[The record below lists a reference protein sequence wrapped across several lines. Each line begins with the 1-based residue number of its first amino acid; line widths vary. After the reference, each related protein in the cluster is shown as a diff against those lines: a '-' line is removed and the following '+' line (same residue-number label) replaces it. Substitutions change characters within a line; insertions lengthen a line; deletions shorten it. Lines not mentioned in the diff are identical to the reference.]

1 MKQCKYYRRR
11 AVLFAALL
19 LVCAVL
25 SAGCGRI
32 IMTTGYADDQVFQM
46 GGKYTGIGEVRV
58 YLLDQIKNCQALL
71 ESGSLSE
78 AEAADMKESIK
89 NKAISQ
95 ISRVKALNFMA
106 IADNIMLT
114 DEEEQ
119 KAADAAQRYFNALS
133 AKEKAWLLMDAEE
146 LTAMFREY
154 ALADKVWQS
163 LGDSFEDRYN
173 TFIRSLDS
181 DLNLKLWNS
190 IEIEPVDPEADSGN
204 SFIAAYN
211 NSGIYSCFIY
221 RIRYRSAGPCH
232 SGH

>member
-146 LTAMFREY
+146 LT
-154 ALADKVWQS
+154 
-163 LGDSFEDRYN
+163 
-173 TFIRSLDS
+173 RSLDS

-190 IEIEPVDPEADSGN
+190 IEIEPVDPEADAGN

-211 NSGIYSCFIY
+211 NIFG
-221 RIRYRSAGPCH
+221 G
-232 SGH
+232 

>member
-11 AVLFAALL
+11 TVLFAALL

-190 IEIEPVDPEADSGN
+190 IEIEPVDPEADAGN

-211 NSGIYSCFIY
+211 NIFG
-221 RIRYRSAGPCH
+221 G
-232 SGH
+232 

>member
-1 MKQCKYYRRR
+1 MKRSEYYKRR
-11 AVLFAALL
+11 AGLLAALL

-25 SAGCGRI
+25 FSGCGRI

-46 GGKYTGIGEVRV
+46 GGKYTEIGEVRV

-78 AEAADMKESIK
+78 AETADMKESIK

-95 ISRVKALNFMA
+95 ISRVKALNAMA

-119 KAADAAQRYFNALS
+119 KAADAAQKYFNALS

-146 LTAMFREY
+146 LTTMFREY

-163 LGDSFEDRYN
+163 LGDGFEDRYN
-173 TFIRSLDS
+173 TFIRGLDS
-181 DLNLKLWNS
+181 DLNLKLWNNM
-190 IEIEPVDPEADSGN
+190 EIEPVDPEADTGN
-204 SFIAAYN
+204 TFIAAYN
-211 NSGIYSCFIY
+211 NTFG
-221 RIRYRSAGPCH
+221 G
-232 SGH
+232 

>member
-46 GGKYTGIGEVRV
+46 GGKYTEIGEVRV

-78 AEAADMKESIK
+78 AETADMKESIK

-95 ISRVKALNFMA
+95 ISRVKALNAMA

-119 KAADAAQRYFNALS
+119 KAADAAQKYFNALS

-146 LTAMFREY
+146 LTTMFREY

-163 LGDSFEDRYN
+163 LGDGFEDRYN
-173 TFIRSLDS
+173 TFIRGLDS

-190 IEIEPVDPEADSGN
+190 MEIEPVDPEADTGN
-204 SFIAAYN
+204 TFIAAYN
-211 NSGIYSCFIY
+211 NTFG
-221 RIRYRSAGPCH
+221 G
-232 SGH
+232 

>member
-146 LTAMFREY
+146 LTAMYREY

-190 IEIEPVDPEADSGN
+190 IEIEPVDPEADAGN

-211 NSGIYSCFIY
+211 NIFG
-221 RIRYRSAGPCH
+221 G
-232 SGH
+232 

>member
-11 AVLFAALL
+11 AILFAALL

-190 IEIEPVDPEADSGN
+190 IEIEPVDPEADAGN

-211 NSGIYSCFIY
+211 NIFG
-221 RIRYRSAGPCH
+221 G
-232 SGH
+232 

>member
-119 KAADAAQRYFNALS
+119 KATDAAQRYFNALS
-133 AKEKAWLLMDAEE
+133 AKEKAWLLMDAC
-146 LTAMFREY
+146 TRPKTSTRTKKASPANRP
-154 ALADKVWQS
+154 
-163 LGDSFEDRYN
+163 
-173 TFIRSLDS
+173 FIRSP
-181 DLNLKLWNS
+181 N
-190 IEIEPVDPEADSGN
+190 
-204 SFIAAYN
+204 
-211 NSGIYSCFIY
+211 
-221 RIRYRSAGPCH
+221 
-232 SGH
+232 

>member
-11 AVLFAALL
+11 AVLCAALL

-173 TFIRSLDS
+173 TFIRCLDS

-190 IEIEPVDPEADSGN
+190 IEIEPVDPEADAGN

-211 NSGIYSCFIY
+211 NIFG
-221 RIRYRSAGPCH
+221 G
-232 SGH
+232 

>member
-190 IEIEPVDPEADSGN
+190 IEIEPVNPEADAGN

-211 NSGIYSCFIY
+211 NIFG
-221 RIRYRSAGPCH
+221 G
-232 SGH
+232 

>member
-190 IEIEPVDPEADSGN
+190 IEIEPVDPEADAGN

-211 NSGIYSCFIY
+211 NIFG
-221 RIRYRSAGPCH
+221 G
-232 SGH
+232 

>member
-154 ALADKVWQS
+154 ALADMVWQS

-190 IEIEPVDPEADSGN
+190 IEIEPVDPEADAGN

-211 NSGIYSCFIY
+211 NIFG
-221 RIRYRSAGPCH
+221 G
-232 SGH
+232 

>member
-190 IEIEPVDPEADSGN
+190 IEIEPVDPEADTGN
-204 SFIAAYN
+204 TFIAAYN
-211 NSGIYSCFIY
+211 NTFG
-221 RIRYRSAGPCH
+221 G
-232 SGH
+232 

>member
-32 IMTTGYADDQVFQM
+32 IMTTGYADDQIFQM

-190 IEIEPVDPEADSGN
+190 IEIEPVDPEADAGN

-211 NSGIYSCFIY
+211 NIFG
-221 RIRYRSAGPCH
+221 G
-232 SGH
+232 

>member
-1 MKQCKYYRRR
+1 MIIFMKQCKYYRRR

-190 IEIEPVDPEADSGN
+190 IEIEPVDPEADAGN

-211 NSGIYSCFIY
+211 NIFG
-221 RIRYRSAGPCH
+221 G
-232 SGH
+232 

>member
-163 LGDSFEDRYN
+163 LGDSCEDRYN

-190 IEIEPVDPEADSGN
+190 IEIEPVDPEADAGN

-211 NSGIYSCFIY
+211 NIFG
-221 RIRYRSAGPCH
+221 G
-232 SGH
+232 

>member
-11 AVLFAALL
+11 AALFAALL

-58 YLLDQIKNCQALL
+58 YLLDQIKNCQAML

-119 KAADAAQRYFNALS
+119 KAADAAQKYFNALS

-190 IEIEPVDPEADSGN
+190 IEIEPVDPEADAGN

-211 NSGIYSCFIY
+211 NIFG
-221 RIRYRSAGPCH
+221 G
-232 SGH
+232 

>member
-119 KAADAAQRYFNALS
+119 KAADAAQRHFNALS

-190 IEIEPVDPEADSGN
+190 IEIEPVDPEADAGN

-211 NSGIYSCFIY
+211 NIFG
-221 RIRYRSAGPCH
+221 G
-232 SGH
+232 

>member
-163 LGDSFEDRYN
+163 LGDNFEDRYN

-190 IEIEPVDPEADSGN
+190 IEIEPVDPEADAGN

-211 NSGIYSCFIY
+211 NIFG
-221 RIRYRSAGPCH
+221 G
-232 SGH
+232 

>member
-119 KAADAAQRYFNALS
+119 KATDAAQRYFNALS

-190 IEIEPVDPEADSGN
+190 IEIEPVDPEADAGN

-211 NSGIYSCFIY
+211 NIFG
-221 RIRYRSAGPCH
+221 G
-232 SGH
+232 

>member
-133 AKEKAWLLMDAEE
+133 AKEKAWLLMGAEE

-190 IEIEPVDPEADSGN
+190 IEIEPVDPEADAGN

-211 NSGIYSCFIY
+211 NIFG
-221 RIRYRSAGPCH
+221 G
-232 SGH
+232 

>member
-1 MKQCKYYRRR
+1 MKQCKNYRRR

-190 IEIEPVDPEADSGN
+190 IEIEPVDPEADAGN

-211 NSGIYSCFIY
+211 NIFG
-221 RIRYRSAGPCH
+221 G
-232 SGH
+232 

>member
-1 MKQCKYYRRR
+1 MKQWKYYRRR
-11 AVLFAALL
+11 AGLFAVLL

-25 SAGCGRI
+25 SGGCGRI

-190 IEIEPVDPEADSGN
+190 IEIEPVDPDADAGN

-211 NSGIYSCFIY
+211 NIFG
-221 RIRYRSAGPCH
+221 G
-232 SGH
+232 

>member
-114 DEEEQ
+114 DEAEQ

-190 IEIEPVDPEADSGN
+190 IEIEPVDPEADAGN

-211 NSGIYSCFIY
+211 NIFG
-221 RIRYRSAGPCH
+221 G
-232 SGH
+232 

>member
-119 KAADAAQRYFNALS
+119 KAADAAQRYFNAPS
-133 AKEKAWLLMDAEE
+133 AKENAWLLMDAEE

-190 IEIEPVDPEADSGN
+190 IEIEPVDPEADAGN

-211 NSGIYSCFIY
+211 NIFG
-221 RIRYRSAGPCH
+221 G
-232 SGH
+232 

>member
-11 AVLFAALL
+11 AGLFAALL

-190 IEIEPVDPEADSGN
+190 IEIEPVDPEADAGN

-211 NSGIYSCFIY
+211 NIFG
-221 RIRYRSAGPCH
+221 G
-232 SGH
+232 

>member
-119 KAADAAQRYFNALS
+119 EAADAAQRYFNALS

-190 IEIEPVDPEADSGN
+190 IEIEPVDPEADAGN

-211 NSGIYSCFIY
+211 NIFG
-221 RIRYRSAGPCH
+221 G
-232 SGH
+232 

>member
-119 KAADAAQRYFNALS
+119 KAADAAQKYFNALS

-190 IEIEPVDPEADSGN
+190 IEIEPVDPEADAGN

-211 NSGIYSCFIY
+211 NIFG
-221 RIRYRSAGPCH
+221 G
-232 SGH
+232 

>member
-119 KAADAAQRYFNALS
+119 KAADAAQKYFNTLS

-146 LTAMFREY
+146 LTTMFREY

-190 IEIEPVDPEADSGN
+190 IEIEPVDPEADAGN

-211 NSGIYSCFIY
+211 NIFG
-221 RIRYRSAGPCH
+221 G
-232 SGH
+232 

>member
-173 TFIRSLDS
+173 IFIRSLDS

-190 IEIEPVDPEADSGN
+190 IEIEPVDPEADAGN

-211 NSGIYSCFIY
+211 NIFG
-221 RIRYRSAGPCH
+221 G
-232 SGH
+232 

>member
-119 KAADAAQRYFNALS
+119 KAADAAQRYFNALF

-190 IEIEPVDPEADSGN
+190 IEIEPVDPEADAGN

-211 NSGIYSCFIY
+211 NIFG
-221 RIRYRSAGPCH
+221 G
-232 SGH
+232 

>member
-146 LTAMFREY
+146 LTPMFREY

-190 IEIEPVDPEADSGN
+190 IEIEPVDPEADAGN

-211 NSGIYSCFIY
+211 NIFG
-221 RIRYRSAGPCH
+221 G
-232 SGH
+232 

>member
-46 GGKYTGIGEVRV
+46 GGKYTEIGEVRV

-78 AEAADMKESIK
+78 AETADMKESIK

-95 ISRVKALNFMA
+95 ISRVKALNAMA

-119 KAADAAQRYFNALS
+119 KAADAAQKYFNALS

-146 LTAMFREY
+146 LTTMFREY

-163 LGDSFEDRYN
+163 LGDGFEDRYN
-173 TFIRSLDS
+173 TFIRGLDS
-181 DLNLKLWNS
+181 DLNLKLWNNM
-190 IEIEPVDPEADSGN
+190 EIEPVDPEADTGN
-204 SFIAAYN
+204 TFIAAYN
-211 NSGIYSCFIY
+211 NTFG
-221 RIRYRSAGPCH
+221 G
-232 SGH
+232 

>member
-58 YLLDQIKNCQALL
+58 YLMDQIKNCQALL

-190 IEIEPVDPEADSGN
+190 IEIEPVDPEADAGN

-211 NSGIYSCFIY
+211 NIFG
-221 RIRYRSAGPCH
+221 G
-232 SGH
+232 

>member
-95 ISRVKALNFMA
+95 ISRVKALNAMA

-119 KAADAAQRYFNALS
+119 KAADAAQKYFNALS

-146 LTAMFREY
+146 LTTMFREY

-190 IEIEPVDPEADSGN
+190 IEIEPVDPEADAGN

-211 NSGIYSCFIY
+211 NIFG
-221 RIRYRSAGPCH
+221 G
-232 SGH
+232 

>member
-173 TFIRSLDS
+173 TFIRCLDS

-190 IEIEPVDPEADSGN
+190 IEIEPVDPEADAGN

-211 NSGIYSCFIY
+211 NIFG
-221 RIRYRSAGPCH
+221 G
-232 SGH
+232 

>member
-46 GGKYTGIGEVRV
+46 GGKYIGIGEVRV

-190 IEIEPVDPEADSGN
+190 IEIEPVDPEADAGN

-211 NSGIYSCFIY
+211 NIFG
-221 RIRYRSAGPCH
+221 G
-232 SGH
+232 

>member
-190 IEIEPVDPEADSGN
+190 IEIEPVDPEADAGN

-211 NSGIYSCFIY
+211 NISG
-221 RIRYRSAGPCH
+221 G
-232 SGH
+232 

>member
-19 LVCAVL
+19 LVFAVL

-190 IEIEPVDPEADSGN
+190 IEIEPVDPEADAGN

-211 NSGIYSCFIY
+211 NIFG
-221 RIRYRSAGPCH
+221 G
-232 SGH
+232 

>member
-133 AKEKAWLLMDAEE
+133 AKERAWLLMDAEE

-190 IEIEPVDPEADSGN
+190 IEIEPVDPEADAGN

-211 NSGIYSCFIY
+211 NIFG
-221 RIRYRSAGPCH
+221 G
-232 SGH
+232 

>member
-1 MKQCKYYRRR
+1 MKQWKYYRRR
-11 AVLFAALL
+11 AGLFAVLL

-78 AEAADMKESIK
+78 TEAADMKESIK

-119 KAADAAQRYFNALS
+119 KAADAAQKYFNALS

-190 IEIEPVDPEADSGN
+190 IEIEPVDPEADAGN

-211 NSGIYSCFIY
+211 NIFG
-221 RIRYRSAGPCH
+221 G
-232 SGH
+232 